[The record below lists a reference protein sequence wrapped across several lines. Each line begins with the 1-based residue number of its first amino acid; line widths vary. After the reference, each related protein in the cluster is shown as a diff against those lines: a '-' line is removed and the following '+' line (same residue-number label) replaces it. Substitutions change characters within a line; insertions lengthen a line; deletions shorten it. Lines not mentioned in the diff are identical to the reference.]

1 MWTSTGAAAIPL
13 TTSTATLR
21 KLSSQ
26 RARPNLIKGHSVLSA
41 CQKSGL
47 WNLALITLQHLLE
60 VGCVVDDI
68 SYGMTMK
75 ACSIAAQWATALQL
89 LHSLSSRRSCCN
101 NIIFTTCISSLDGS
115 TFWNAALRL
124 VCLMRCCGMV
134 PDVICSNVV
143 LSVCQTSW
151 KMACRLMSGLFVS
164 TMRLDLYSYSAT
176 MTSFSWRRSFRLL
189 GQMGLSG
196 VRPDV
201 VCYSSALSSFESGDS
216 TDWQHAGSALS
227 VMFSQRVTTN
237 EACSK
242 AAIKALSSQ
251 WRVALEMS
259 EASALQGLKLDKG
272 VASLIAERHDGM
284 WPGCLTLLET
294 PESRDVFSIG
304 AAMMD
309 LQMQHE
315 WHLALDLFQ
324 QASFRSL
331 QADSYV
337 HSLAVV
343 TASARR
349 WELGVA
355 CLAQSD
361 DYITV
366 ADASRSFS
374 TLLAACG
381 EQLAWQAALTLMADA
396 KRRRLNEAA
405 FCAGISVL
413 ARVSWPC
420 ALQLLL
426 DMEEESVGA
435 DAACFNAAISACGSS
450 ASASHLVLHLLED
463 MYAKRLRRD
472 VIGSSAAMSSLS
484 QASLWEQSL
493 GVLNSMAWTAIE
505 SNSIAFNA
513 CSSEHHHWQ
522 MAVVC
527 LKKMEEARVS
537 VTDVSISTAIAACE
551 RSTEYDVGLAL
562 LWHSEDAGIS
572 LPIFTF
578 LMALSRIVVEDA
590 EVIHAAVSEAA
601 RGLFG
606 SPEVTNSCLWRLW
619 RPTALLGAFSEHFQ
633 QKLLEHTL
641 QDMHGYGMGDLLEV
655 AWGAAAFVSQP
666 GHQMLCEVQRQLR
679 QLLKTGPGPSPE
691 PRWMQDVLG
700 ILRASSLRHVLSMR
714 TLTAA
719 SAALRRAGRRRDR
732 EHGGPWIG
740 RMAIPRLPT
749 KEPEMYPAVELEL
762 EDRLVVSKPVDWEV
776 YDGSTEH
783 QVWDFLKEAFAYN
796 APILSDP
803 AFGCGFLHRLDV
815 PSSGLLLLA
824 KGYEAFLHLSEQ
836 LSSNRLQRKYIG
848 LAHGWQRSRD
858 IQAQLYWR
866 TAPTTRA
873 GGRGKPSWT
882 KVKCVEHGSVLHTS
896 VSVLAI
902 EIITGRQHQ
911 IRSHSAHV
919 GHPLLR
925 DGKYSSTAT
934 YTSDMAIS
942 RHNCLHR
949 HRLVFYDIAGRQHSV
964 TSPLN
969 SELASILEQLVGK
982 AEASRGITGL
992 AASVRPFLI
1001 DSGAAEKIDMQDRP
1015 TDRSIDDADAQRH
1028 DTARDSPIK
1037 RDRHRQSTAMGGLNS
1052 DMIAGCTTRTNHD
1065 SHKSSH
1071 AVRAA

>member
-1 MWTSTGAAAIPL
+1 MWTSIDATAIPL

-26 RARPNLIKGHSVLSA
+26 RARPNLMKGHSVLSA
-41 CQKSGL
+41 CQKKGL
-47 WNLALITLQHLLE
+47 WNLALINLQHLLE
-60 VGCVVDDI
+60 VGCLVDDI

-124 VCLMRCCGMV
+124 VSLMRCCGMV
-134 PDVICSNVV
+134 PDVVCSNVV
-143 LSVCQTSW
+143 LSVCQASW
-151 KMACRLMSGLFVS
+151 KMACRLMSCLFIS
-164 TMRLDLYSYSAT
+164 TMRLDVYSYSAT

-189 GQMGLSG
+189 GQMGLSV

-227 VMFSQRVTTN
+227 VMFSQRVTIN

-242 AAIKALSSQ
+242 AAIKALSPQ

-259 EASALQGLKLDKG
+259 EASALKGLKLDKG
-272 VASLIAERHDGM
+272 VASLVAERHDGM

-294 PESRDVFSIG
+294 PESRDVFSVG

-309 LQMQHE
+309 LQMQQE

-324 QASFRSL
+324 QASFRSV

-337 HSLAVV
+337 HSLNVV
-343 TASARR
+343 TASARS

-355 CLAQSD
+355 CFAQSD
-361 DYITV
+361 YYMTV

-374 TLLAACG
+374 TLLAASG

-426 DMEEESVGA
+426 DMEKESVQMQLVSMLHLSCMPSA
-435 DAACFNAAISACGSS
+435 WPVLEQQQLVQFEAISACGSS
-450 ASASHLVLHLLED
+450 ASHLVLHLLDD

-522 MAVVC
+522 RAILC
-527 LKKMEEARVS
+527 LKKMEEARVP

-606 SPEVTNSCLWRLW
+606 CPEVTHSCLWRLW

-641 QDMHGYGMGDLLEV
+641 QDMHGYSMGDLLEV

-666 GHQMLCEVQRQLR
+666 GHQMLCEVQRQLW
-679 QLLKTGPGPSPE
+679 QKLKTGPGPSPE

-719 SAALRRAGRRRDR
+719 SAALRWAGRRRDR
-732 EHGGPWIG
+732 ERGGPWTG
-740 RMAIPRLPT
+740 RMAIRRLPT

-783 QVWDFLKEAFAYN
+783 QISDFLKEAFAYN

-824 KGYEAFLHLSEQ
+824 GHLKLCSMPRAMRSLPVIASHELGGEFKRMAELH
-836 LSSNRLQRKYIG
+836 
-848 LAHGWQRSRD
+848 
-858 IQAQLYWR
+858 
-866 TAPTTRA
+866 
-873 GGRGKPSWT
+873 
-882 KVKCVEHGSVLHTS
+882 
-896 VSVLAI
+896 
-902 EIITGRQHQ
+902 
-911 IRSHSAHV
+911 
-919 GHPLLR
+919 
-925 DGKYSSTAT
+925 
-934 YTSDMAIS
+934 
-942 RHNCLHR
+942 
-949 HRLVFYDIAGRQHSV
+949 
-964 TSPLN
+964 
-969 SELASILEQLVGK
+969 
-982 AEASRGITGL
+982 
-992 AASVRPFLI
+992 
-1001 DSGAAEKIDMQDRP
+1001 
-1015 TDRSIDDADAQRH
+1015 
-1028 DTARDSPIK
+1028 
-1037 RDRHRQSTAMGGLNS
+1037 
-1052 DMIAGCTTRTNHD
+1052 
-1065 SHKSSH
+1065 
-1071 AVRAA
+1071 